1 MSAQQQSPGTSERP
15 DEPEREVMEIQKST
29 WCRLLPIIREE
40 AAYNLKRH
48 KYSGCDEGIAY
59 KLFYN
64 PIATKLV
71 TCLPDWVAPNL
82 LTLIGFIHTIVPL
95 GVLIGLS
102 GTGLFGEVPNW
113 FFFFQAWCY
122 FAYRMLDEMDGK

>member
-1 MSAQQQSPGTSERP
+1 M
-15 DEPEREVMEIQKST
+15 
-29 WCRLLPIIREE
+29 
-40 AAYNLKRH
+40 KRH

-122 FAYRMLDEMDGK
+122 FAYRMLDEMDGKQARRT